1 MLKNVLCGLCMLVA
15 TVAASSAQ
23 AEKWAALNP
32 NSELSSHVFWG
43 PTKNAAEDQA
53 RAECLRLSTT
63 CSSRPANTNELDD
76 SFVTFCCL
84 KPKLGCQTTAVKKIK
99 EAEEASK
106 KIFTDAGYSVCSMRQ
121 VLSAETGESQF

>member
-63 CSSRPANTNELDD
+63 CSSRPANTNAVRQLP
-76 SFVTFCCL
+76 SKKSK
-84 KPKLGCQTTAVKKIK
+84 KPKRLRRKYLRMPGIAFVRCGKCYPPKQGSHNSRRAV
-99 EAEEASK
+99 
-106 KIFTDAGYSVCSMRQ
+106 
-121 VLSAETGESQF
+121 